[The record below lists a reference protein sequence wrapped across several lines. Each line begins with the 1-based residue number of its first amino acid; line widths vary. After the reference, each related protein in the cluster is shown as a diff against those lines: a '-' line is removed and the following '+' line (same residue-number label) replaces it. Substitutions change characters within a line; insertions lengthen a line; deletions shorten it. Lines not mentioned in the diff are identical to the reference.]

1 MPGAWTYMGSAP
13 SSAIVPQPSQ
23 RARALVS
30 SSAKI
35 SPNMPAAAL
44 PSSLRSASSMST
56 SCRSEAFGLDAVRI
70 VAHPDERV
78 RDALDEPRR
87 AADVDAR
94 PLLPRPGHLAE
105 HPLVD
110 PARVARPALGLRAR
124 ERVHD
129 LDAVVRRKALELV
142 TVDDLVERA
151 RGIKEPKGSR
161 VTRRDPVTEHR
172 HQRHHARSA
181 GDEQHRPA
189 DLHRPDEVAAD
200 WAPQLELVA
209 RLELADEVRRHLAVV
224 EALDREHEVRVLG
237 SRCDRVAPLG
247 LVAVLSRQ
255 PNVDVLAGTVA
266 RPLRRVEDDAAN
278 SRRLVDE
285 FDDVRELPRQ
295 SPQYRCSR
303 HGSP

>member
-1 MPGAWTYMGSAP
+1 ME
-13 SSAIVPQPSQ
+13 
-23 RARALVS
+23 R
-30 SSAKI
+30 
-35 SPNMPAAAL
+35 
-44 PSSLRSASSMST
+44 SL
-56 SCRSEAFGLDAVRI
+56 
-70 VAHPDERV
+70 
-78 RDALDEPRR
+78 
-87 AADVDAR
+87 
-94 PLLPRPGHLAE
+94 
-105 HPLVD
+105 D
-110 PARVARPALGLRAR
+110 PARLGDHLDRLYRAAWALCGSREDAEDLVQETYARLLARPRLLRSEDDLGYLLRALR
-124 ERVHD
+124 NTFLNQKRTES
-129 LDAVVRRKALELV
+129 RRL
-142 TVDDLVERA
+142 
-151 RGIKEPKGSR
+151 
-161 VTRRDPVTEHR
+161 
-172 HQRHHARSA
+172 
-181 GDEQHRPA
+181 
-189 DLHRPDEVAAD
+189 RPDPLPD
-200 WAPQLELVA
+200 QLELVA